1 MFARIS
7 PAWNQFWA
15 KVLTGWTICI
25 ATKAKQ
31 GSVLI
36 FSLEMGKEQ
45 LVDRLLGAEAGVD
58 AWRLRTGEGLTD
70 EDFERL
76 SSAMGELAEAP
87 IYIDDTGGLT
97 VSDLRTK
104 ARRMHHQNPLAVIMV
119 DYLQLM

>member
-45 LVDRLLGAEAGVD
+45 LVDRLLAAEAGVD

-70 EDFERL
+70 NDFERL
-76 SSAMGELAEAP
+76 SAAMGNWPKRRFLSTTVQVLRLAICAP
-87 IYIDDTGGLT
+87 KPGVCTTSI
-97 VSDLRTK
+97 R
-104 ARRMHHQNPLAVIMV
+104 
-119 DYLQLM
+119 